1 MAKKILFAVAV
12 AMASLSAFAGNH
24 LLETHS
30 LKGGAVL
37 YVFGDGKMGME
48 DQYGRAVRM
57 SEGQLMVTSDG
68 KKIEMKGDE
77 VARVNAIL
85 FQTRGAD

>member
-1 MAKKILFAVAV
+1 
-12 AMASLSAFAGNH
+12 MASLSAFAGSH
-24 LLETHS
+24 LMETHS
-30 LKGGAVL
+30 LKDGATL

-57 SEGQLMVTSDG
+57 SEGQVMVTADG

-77 VARVNAIL
+77 VARVSAIL

>member
-1 MAKKILFAVAV
+1 MTKKILFAAAV
-12 AMASLSAFAGNH
+12 AMASLSAFAGSD
-24 LLETHS
+24 LVETHG
-30 LKGGAVL
+30 LKDGSAL

-48 DQYGRAVRM
+48 DKYGRAVRM
-57 SEGQLMVTSDG
+57 SEDQVMVTADG